1 MFVLGELSDVEVLG
15 HAAVNV
21 VGVENHDFSPGG
33 EGQEKEAQGRK
44 EADQALTDDTVHD
57 FSSSSMSLL
66 ALHGCEKTL
75 LSLYDGDVH
84 LSIYTTGESLDLMAL
99 RKKPEES
106 PSGTFLRLKGLQG
119 NMNRYQRKSLQGKN
133 GQTSGMTMADTT
145 IQVMTR
151 PVPHFR

>member
-57 FSSSSMSLL
+57 FSSSSISLL
-66 ALHGCEKTL
+66 ALHGCEKPL

-84 LSIYTTGESLDLMAL
+84 LSICITGESFDLMAL
-99 RKKPEES
+99 RKKSEES
-106 PSGTFLRLKGLQG
+106 PVSLEAKNLPRRRFRAKI
-119 NMNRYQRKSLQGKN
+119 QRRISLFGRKKER
-133 GQTSGMTMADTT
+133 
-145 IQVMTR
+145 V
-151 PVPHFR
+151 